1 MAEEQIGDI
10 LNCVRA
16 WEGGYPTGRRDR
28 GPLTYRSSVSA
39 YVIGQIC
46 YAVAADEL

>member
-1 MAEEQIGDI
+1 MAEGKIGDI

-16 WEGGYPTGRRDR
+16 WEGGYPTGRQDR
-28 GPLTYRSSVSA
+28 GPLTHRSSVSS

-46 YAVAADEL
+46 YAVAAVEL